1 MSAVLRAFCCSSCL
15 RILAVFSLLG
25 ILLSPEFSEATSL
38 QDAISPRANFTL
50 GNVDL
55 NSYDGPGYDAFK
67 PFSNFTDSTISS
79 VSSFSGSQHGGS
91 QVEFFLLSEVAYY
104 DGRVP
109 GLGNSFGVLNANGD
123 FVSVLGPGANP
134 GAAKSLI
141 QGDDEEFTFALNS
154 PEGEFSSIDSDNEDK
169 APHILAMQVTK
180 AGEVSIPN
188 ANLLG
193 ILHTFNLQV
202 GDVVLF
208 LEDLFYTGNMLQ
220 NGLPSD
226 FDYNDMVVVVR
237 SQPIPEPA
245 TMFLLGAGLAVF
257 GRKRARKNLKG

>member
-1 MSAVLRAFCCSSCL
+1 MSAVLRFFSRSSCF
-15 RILAVFSLLG
+15 RILAVVSLLG
-25 ILLSPEFSEATSL
+25 ILASPENSSATSL
-38 QDAISPRANFTL
+38 QNAISPRANFTL
-50 GNVDL
+50 GDVDL

-79 VSSFSGSQHGGS
+79 VSSFSGSQGGGS
-91 QVEFFLLSEVAYY
+91 QVEFFMLSEVAYY

-109 GLGNSFGVLNANGD
+109 GLGNNFGVLNSSGD
-123 FVSVLGPGANP
+123 FVSVFGPNANVGASN
-134 GAAKSLI
+134 SLL

-154 PEGEFSSIDSDNEDK
+154 PEGDFSSIDKDNGDK
-169 APHILAMQVTK
+169 AAHILAMRVTK
-180 AGEVSIPN
+180 AGEVNIPN

-257 GRKRARKNLKG
+257 GRKRARKKGL